1 MRGVSKITLLF
12 ALLMLAA
19 NQAAYAQQPKVG
31 QSIEQMQKLMRVY
44 SNLDRLYVED
54 VDKGPIVEE
63 AIRGMLSKLDPHSA
77 YVDAEEMKAQREMT
91 KGQFGGIGIAYNI
104 HRDTMVVANVL
115 KGGPAEKVGMRLYD
129 RIVAVD
135 GQSVI
140 GIERGQVQKLL
151 RGEQGS
157 VVEVGVLRRGES
169 EVLRLSITRDNIP
182 VTTIDAA
189 YMVDDKIGYVK
200 VNRFASSTMSEFRE
214 AMAKIADSKT
224 LILDLSGNGGGL
236 MHQAVDLADYFLPKG
251 RLITSTE
258 GRAVPTTE
266 YHSKNDAEFDG
277 RLIVIINESSASG
290 SELVAGALQDW
301 DRAIVIGRNSYGKG
315 LVQREIPLGDGS
327 AIRLTVAR
335 YHTPSGRVI
344 QRPYQLGHKE
354 DYTKAYIERLRLS
367 MANADSQM
375 RDSVELPRYS
385 TLRSGRTIYGGGG
398 IIPDLRV
405 DVDTTLVD
413 SYASKLIAQGV
424 NLDFMVEYMDKNLQ
438 TLIAKYPR
446 FADFESDFS
455 LSEDDVARM
464 VELASIKGIEYDP
477 EKHRKSLDVLCR
489 QLTAQIAQQLFSQS
503 EFYQYIN
510 IRQNDSFKLALRL
523 ARDWSGE
530 VEPLLE
536 SPNVETN

>member
-129 RIVAVD
+129 RIVEVD

-367 MANADSQM
+367 MANADSLM